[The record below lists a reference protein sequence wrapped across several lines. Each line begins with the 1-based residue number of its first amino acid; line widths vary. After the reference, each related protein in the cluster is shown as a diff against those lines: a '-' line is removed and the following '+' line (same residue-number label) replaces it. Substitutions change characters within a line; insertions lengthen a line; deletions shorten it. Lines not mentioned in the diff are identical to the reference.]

1 MITGIME
8 GLGLKD
14 GAPPES
20 DGEKMWTRFVI
31 DKGKKYGEGGYG
43 ATYGAKDK
51 ESPSAPDV
59 AVKVIDTRRMRKDAI
74 MRETSILESL
84 EHPNVIRVLA
94 HGSGRAEVQQ
104 GHLYF
109 IFMEVASG
117 GELFDQVIDNG
128 ANAMPEHK
136 ARGFMTQL
144 LAGVA
149 HCHKRGVAHR
159 DLKLENVLLTSTGVV
174 KVIDFGLSHVY
185 PRDADGR
192 PDRSTALKECCGSK
206 SYAAPEVLNQRGY
219 DGFAA
224 DVWSLGVCLFAMVSG
239 FFPLDE
245 ATKKD
250 WRYDKL
256 LENQSK
262 GRSTVRSVYGWYKR
276 PSDHLTPALVDLLD
290 NMLMMEP
297 SKRASMAEVLAHPWL
312 QGPTAA
318 GGVDASGVAAGEGF
332 DAAAQVGDG
341 EAPQWRTG
349 ISVVGE
355 GVPIDD
361 AMEYDDPPVYRSLGL
376 KDASEVPLPKLGR
389 QTAFGRADDELG
401 FLGLAEF

>member
-43 ATYGAKDK
+43 ATYGAKDT
-51 ESPSAPDV
+51 ESAAAPDV

-206 SYAAPEVLNQRGY
+206 SYAAPEVLSGRGY
-219 DGFAA
+219 DGPPA
-224 DVWSLGVCLFAMVSG
+224 DMWSCGICLFGMLAG

-245 ATKKD
+245 ATGSD
-250 WRYDKL
+250 WRFERLKL
-256 LENQSK
+256 AVE
-262 GRSTVRSVYGWYKR
+262 
-276 PSDHLTPALVDLLD
+276 
-290 NMLMMEP
+290 
-297 SKRASMAEVLAHPWL
+297 
-312 QGPTAA
+312 
-318 GGVDASGVAAGEGF
+318 
-332 DAAAQVGDG
+332 
-341 EAPQWRTG
+341 
-349 ISVVGE
+349 
-355 GVPIDD
+355 
-361 AMEYDDPPVYRSLGL
+361 
-376 KDASEVPLPKLGR
+376 
-389 QTAFGRADDELG
+389 
-401 FLGLAEF
+401 

>member
-1 MITGIME
+1 M
-8 GLGLKD
+8 
-14 GAPPES
+14 
-20 DGEKMWTRFVI
+20 
-31 DKGKKYGEGGYG
+31 
-43 ATYGAKDK
+43 
-51 ESPSAPDV
+51 
-59 AVKVIDTRRMRKDAI
+59 
-74 MRETSILESL
+74 
-84 EHPNVIRVLA
+84 
-94 HGSGRAEVQQ
+94 
-104 GHLYF
+104 
-109 IFMEVASG
+109 
-117 GELFDQVIDNG
+117 
-128 ANAMPEHK
+128 
-136 ARGFMTQL
+136 
-144 LAGVA
+144 
-149 HCHKRGVAHR
+149 
-159 DLKLENVLLTSTGVV
+159 
-174 KVIDFGLSHVY
+174 
-185 PRDADGR
+185 
-192 PDRSTALKECCGSK
+192 
-206 SYAAPEVLNQRGY
+206 LNQRGY

-361 AMEYDDPPVYRSLGL
+361 AMEYDDPPVYRSLGEGRL
-376 KDASEVPLPKLGR
+376 RGPPPQARPPDRLRPRRRRARLPRPRRVLERRATDERRATTTISR
-389 QTAFGRADDELG
+389 QWTADSKIYSVARGGAGEARCVK
-401 FLGLAEF
+401 

>member
-1 MITGIME
+1 
-8 GLGLKD
+8 
-14 GAPPES
+14 
-20 DGEKMWTRFVI
+20 
-31 DKGKKYGEGGYG
+31 
-43 ATYGAKDK
+43 
-51 ESPSAPDV
+51 
-59 AVKVIDTRRMRKDAI
+59 

-174 KVIDFGLSHVY
+174 KVIDFGLSHV

-192 PDRSTALKECCGSK
+192 PADLPRRLRLQVVRGAGGAQPTLRRPPPTYGRSASASSRWCRASSRSTRRRRTGATTSCWRTSPRGAPPS
-206 SYAAPEVLNQRGY
+206 AA
-219 DGFAA
+219 
-224 DVWSLGVCLFAMVSG
+224 SS
-239 FFPLDE
+239 
-245 ATKKD
+245 
-250 WRYDKL
+250 
-256 LENQSK
+256 
-262 GRSTVRSVYGWYKR
+262 WYKR
-276 PSDHLTPALVDLLD
+276 PSDRDARARRPPRQHADDGAVEARVDRGA
-290 NMLMMEP
+290 
-297 SKRASMAEVLAHPWL
+297 RAPVAPGADGSGRRRRLRRGGGRGLRRRGAGRRRRGAAVADEV
-312 QGPTAA
+312 
-318 GGVDASGVAAGEGF
+318 
-332 DAAAQVGDG
+332 
-341 EAPQWRTG
+341 
-349 ISVVGE
+349 SVVGE

-361 AMEYDDPPVYRSLGL
+361 AVSTTTCPSTARS
-376 KDASEVPLPKLGR
+376 V
-389 QTAFGRADDELG
+389 
-401 FLGLAEF
+401 

>member
-1 MITGIME
+1 M
-8 GLGLKD
+8 
-14 GAPPES
+14 
-20 DGEKMWTRFVI
+20 
-31 DKGKKYGEGGYG
+31 
-43 ATYGAKDK
+43 
-51 ESPSAPDV
+51 
-59 AVKVIDTRRMRKDAI
+59 
-74 MRETSILESL
+74 
-84 EHPNVIRVLA
+84 
-94 HGSGRAEVQQ
+94 QQ

-206 SYAAPEVLNQRGY
+206 SYAAPGAQPVRLRWLRRRRVVARRLPLRDGVGLLPARRG
-219 DGFAA
+219 
-224 DVWSLGVCLFAMVSG
+224 
-239 FFPLDE
+239 DE
-245 ATKKD
+245 EGLAL
-250 WRYDKL
+250 RQAG
-256 LENQSK
+256 ENQFV
-262 GRSTVRSVYGWYKR
+262 GATVRSVYGWYKR

-318 GGVDASGVAAGEGF
+318 GGVDAPAWRRARASMPRRRSATARRRSGGRGFRCRARACRSTTRWSTTTRPSTARSVEG
-332 DAAAQVGDG
+332 
-341 EAPQWRTG
+341 R
-349 ISVVGE
+349 
-355 GVPIDD
+355 
-361 AMEYDDPPVYRSLGL
+361 L
-376 KDASEVPLPKLGR
+376 EVPLPVLGR
-389 QTAFGRADDELG
+389 RQPSAAPTTSSASSASPSSRATGDGRATTTISRQWTADSG
-401 FLGLAEF
+401 RVARGGVGKRGVGVMNHYG